1 MSLGKRGNFCLSIGW
16 WFHLRTA
23 QTPQTVTK
31 IPTEE
36 LGMGHQKP
44 QGVRKIL
51 GIHLLLKQKGARTKR
66 NPRKLKKGMKMKVE

>member
-1 MSLGKRGNFCLSIGW
+1 MSLGKRGNSCLSIGW
-16 WFHLRTA
+16 WFHLQRA

-31 IPTEE
+31 IPTER
-36 LGMGHQKP
+36 LGMGHQKT

-51 GIHLLLKQKGARTKR
+51 GIHPLLKQKGARSKR